1 MHRDIKPTNLLVDP
15 TCHILK
21 VCDFGSA
28 KQIDGDSS
36 KQSVSYICSRYY
48 RAPEL
53 MFGARDYTTAIDIW
67 SAGCVVSEL
76 ILGEP
81 IFKGEFKHSQLIE
94 IINKLGSPTEDVIL
108 KMNPDY
114 NRQKFPVLQPQPWDV
129 VSSKLNHL

>member
-28 KQIDGDSS
+28 KMIDPEEQ

-53 MFGARDYTTAIDIW
+53 MFGSRDYTTAIDIW

-76 ILGEP
+76 IMGEP

-94 IINKLGSPTEDVIL
+94 IINKLGSPAEETIL

-114 NRQKFPVLQPQPWDV
+114 NRQKFPVLQP
-129 VSSKLNHL
+129 

>member
-1 MHRDIKPTNLLVDP
+1 MIDP
-15 TCHILK
+15 EE
-21 VCDFGSA
+21 
-28 KQIDGDSS
+28 Q

-53 MFGARDYTTAIDIW
+53 MFGSRDYTTAIDIW

-94 IINKLGSPTEDVIL
+94 IINKLGAPAEDTIQ

-114 NRQKFPVLQPQPWDV
+114 NRQKFPVLQP
-129 VSSKLNHL
+129 